1 MDSGEFA
8 VSAQALTRIFIFLLY
23 APAVLISYW
32 KLIPRL
38 SPISKRIA
46 IGFLA
51 AQVLVIALWV
61 EGYESIAIFDRG
73 VWHLEREWN
82 IPSILAST
90 QLALVGCIA
99 LIISWLT
106 RPRFYMAGI
115 GVVFLYIGLDDFFDW
130 KLLAKGWLK
139 EPYILIGAVIVVA
152 TIAAARRSPRRVWP
166 WHLCLLTGLAL
177 AAMGGLVVDSFPDI
191 CGHLGSFRID
201 GCLQSRFLEEVLEFL
216 GAWLMLVA
224 MLGHFSNTAPAP
236 RARLRLTLYAMPAL
250 WILLFLLNSP
260 IPRPEDQPLAQS
272 LSSQRESGISAA
284 QWDKEPINNNDEF
297 EVSSEQVTYIF
308 LFLLYAPVGLISRWK
323 LIPRLPPPSARLA
336 NIMLAVQIL
345 VIVLSIGIRPA
356 SDFEEW
362 LWDLDQEYN
371 IPSILASAQLALV
384 AGLAMM
390 TAWLAKAQFTWQR
403 LYLVGI
409 GLVFLFL
416 AWDEHFTFHEHIANW
431 RGYYAAL
438 GAAVVTAT
446 LAAAA
451 RSPRRAWIWHL
462 CLLTGLAMSAMGS
475 ILFEIDLNRQVCDS
489 WGFLPING
497 CLQTYNY
504 EESLEFLGIWLVLVA
519 LLGHF
524 SDALPSRPSSRVW
537 RPLYALPALW
547 VLLLV
552 HDSFIPDLEL
562 RLLAQPASVQFESG
576 VHLHG
581 YHIDGERASTLR
593 LYVSA
598 KRRDYIGKGYSIHL
612 VDQTS
617 GDSAASRN
625 KHADR
630 QVGLLFAP
638 GHAHVYRQWIEL
650 EIPPQTPVNRAFWI
664 VLTLWH
670 EQDGEYVR
678 QKILASDLQLLDD
691 TQVVLDEL
699 VIPAAS
705 TAAPPDVSLAR
716 FDNGFALDAVDLPER
731 ARPGEILDI
740 RFNWRSDIDGQEDY
754 MQFLHL
760 GHHESGDWWVYDHQ
774 PLGARLPT
782 RLWYNGFIDRETWQ
796 VPLPADL
803 APGQY
808 KVFTGLYRQ
817 SDLERALAS
826 DADGKPFLDG
836 RVPLGNLTIKR

>member
-1 MDSGEFA
+1 MELF
-8 VSAQALTRIFIFLLY
+8 VSTESLLRIFVVLLY
-23 APAVLISYW
+23 APVVLISYW
-32 KLIPRL
+32 KIIPRL
-38 SPISKRIA
+38 SSTAKRIA
-46 IGFLA
+46 SGFLA

-73 VWHLEREWN
+73 IWHLEREWN
-82 IPSILAST
+82 IPSILAAT

-99 LIISWLT
+99 LITSWLT
-106 RPRFYMAGI
+106 RPRFYLAGI

-152 TIAAARRSPRRVWP
+152 TIAAARRSSRRAWI
-166 WHLCLLTGLAL
+166 WHLCLLTGLATS
-177 AAMGGLVVDSFPDI
+177 AMGGLVVDSFPDI
-191 CGHLGSFRID
+191 CGHLGFFRID

-216 GAWLMLVA
+216 GAWLVLVA

-236 RARLRLTLYAMPAL
+236 RARIRLTLYAMLVL
-250 WILLFLLNSP
+250 WIFLFLLNSP
-260 IPRPEDQPLAQS
+260 ISRPEDRPLAQS
-272 LSSQRESGISAA
+272 LSGQHESGISAA
-284 QWDKEPINNNDEF
+284 QWNKEPINNGEF
-297 EVSSEQVTYIF
+297 AVSSEQMTYIF
-308 LFLLYAPVGLISRWK
+308 LFLLYAPVGLISCWK
-323 LIPRLPPPSARLA
+323 IIPRLPPPSARLA
-336 NIMLAVQIL
+336 NILLAVQIL

-371 IPSILASAQLALV
+371 IPSILASTQLALV

-390 TAWLAKAQFTWQR
+390 TAWLAKAQLTRQR

-416 AWDEHFTFHEHIANW
+416 AWDEYSTFHEHIANW

-446 LAAAA
+446 LAVAA
-451 RSPRRAWIWHL
+451 RSPRRTWIWHL

-475 ILFEIDLNRQVCDS
+475 ILFEVDLNRQICDS

-524 SDALPSRPSSRVW
+524 SDARPFRV
-537 RPLYALPALW
+537 RRLLYALPALW

-552 HDSFIPDLEL
+552 HGSFIPDLEL

-581 YHIDGERASTLR
+581 YHIDGEQASTIR

-612 VDQTS
+612 VDPAS

-638 GHAHVYRQWIEL
+638 GHAHVYRQQMTL
-650 EIPPQTPVNRAFWI
+650 EIPPQTPANRAFWI
-664 VLTLWH
+664 VLTLWR
-670 EQDGEYVR
+670 EQDSEYVR

-705 TAAPPDVSLAR
+705 TATPPDVSLAR
-716 FDNGFALDAVDLPER
+716 FDNGFALAAVNLPER

-740 RFNWRSDIDGQEDY
+740 RFNWHSDIDGQEDY
-754 MQFLHL
+754 TQFLHF
-760 GHHESGDWWVYDHQ
+760 GHQESGAWWIYDQQ
-774 PLGARLPT
+774 PLGPRLPT
-782 RLWYNGFIDRETWQ
+782 RLWYNGLIDSETWQ

-803 APGQY
+803 VRGQY
-808 KVFTGLYRQ
+808 NVFTGLYRQ
-817 SDLERALAS
+817 SDLERMPAR
-826 DADGKPFLDG
+826 DADGMSFLDG
-836 RVPLGNLTIKR
+836 RVPLGSLTIER

>member
-8 VSAQALTRIFIFLLY
+8 VSAQALTHIFIFLLY

-38 SPISKRIA
+38 SPTAKRIA

-51 AQVLVIALWV
+51 AQVLVIALWA

-73 VWHLEREWN
+73 IWPLEREWN

-236 RARLRLTLYAMPAL
+236 RARLRLILYAMPAL

-260 IPRPEDQPLAQS
+260 IPRPEDRPLAQP
-272 LSSQRESGISAA
+272 LSGQRESGISAA

-297 EVSSEQVTYIF
+297 EISSEQMTYIF
-308 LFLLYAPVGLISRWK
+308 LFLLYAPVGLISYWK
-323 LIPRLPPPSARLA
+323 IIPRLPPPSARLA

-345 VIVLSIGIRPA
+345 VIALSIGIRPA

-371 IPSILASAQLALV
+371 IPSILASTQLALV

-524 SDALPSRPSSRVW
+524 SDALPSRPSRVW

-581 YHIDGERASTLR
+581 YHIDGERAATLR

-691 TQVVLDEL
+691 TQAVLDEL

-716 FDNGFALDAVDLPER
+716 FDNGFALDAVGLPER
-731 ARPGEILDI
+731 ARPGETLAIP
-740 RFNWRSDIDGQEDY
+740 FSWRSDIDGQEDY
-754 MQFLHL
+754 TQFLHL
-760 GHHESGDWWVYDHQ
+760 GHQESGAWWGYDHQ
-774 PLGARLPT
+774 PLGPRLPT
-782 RLWYNGFIDRETWQ
+782 RLWYNGLIDRETWQ
-796 VPLPADL
+796 VPLPSDL

-808 KVFTGLYRQ
+808 NVFTGLYRQ
-817 SDLERALAS
+817 SDLERAPAR
-826 DADGKPFLDG
+826 DDDGMPFLDG
-836 RVPLGNLTIKR
+836 RVPLGSLTIER

>member
-8 VSAQALTRIFIFLLY
+8 VLAQALTRAFVFLLY

-46 IGFLA
+46 TGFLA

-61 EGYESIAIFDRG
+61 EGYESVTIFDRG
-73 VWHLEREWN
+73 IWTLEREWN

-99 LIISWLT
+99 LITSWLT
-106 RPRFYMAGI
+106 RPRFYLAGI

-152 TIAAARRSPRRVWP
+152 TIAAARRSPRRVWI

-191 CGHLGSFRID
+191 CGHLGFFRID
-201 GCLQSRFLEEVLEFL
+201 GCLQSRLLEEVLEFL

-236 RARLRLTLYAMPAL
+236 RARIRLTLYAMPAL

-260 IPRPEDQPLAQS
+260 IPRPEARPLARP
-272 LSSQRESGISAA
+272 LSGQRESGISAA
-284 QWDKEPINNNDEF
+284 QWNKGPINSNDEF
-297 EVSSEQVTYIF
+297 AVSSEQITYIF
-308 LFLLYAPVGLISRWK
+308 LFLLYAPVGLISCWK

-371 IPSILASAQLALV
+371 IPSILASTQLALV
-384 AGLAMM
+384 AGLAMI
-390 TAWLAKAQFTWQR
+390 TAWLAKAHLARQR

-416 AWDEHFTFHEHIANW
+416 AWDEYFTFHEHIANW

-446 LAAAA
+446 LAVAA
-451 RSPRRAWIWHL
+451 RSPRRTWIWRL

-524 SDALPSRPSSRVW
+524 SDAAPMAKPRVR

-612 VDQTS
+612 VDSTS
-617 GDSAASRN
+617 GDSAASRS

-638 GHAHVYRQWIEL
+638 GHAHVYRQQIEL
-650 EIPPQTPVNRAFWI
+650 EIPPQTLVNRAFWI
-664 VLTLWH
+664 VLTLWR
-670 EQDGEYVR
+670 EKDGEYVHQR
-678 QKILASDLQLLDD
+678 VLASDQRLLNDA
-691 TQVVLDEL
+691 QVVLDEL
-699 VIPAAS
+699 VIPAVS

-716 FDNGFALDAVDLPER
+716 FDNGFALAAVDLPER

-740 RFNWRSDIDGQEDY
+740 PFSWRSDVDGQEDY
-754 MQFLHL
+754 TQFLHL
-760 GHHESGDWWVYDHQ
+760 GHQESGAWWVYDHQ
-774 PLGARLPT
+774 PLGPRLPT
-782 RLWYNGFIDRETWQ
+782 RLWYNGLADSETWQ

-817 SDLERALAS
+817 SDLERASAS

-836 RVPLGNLTIKR
+836 RVLLGSLTIEQ